1 MLSGLTHH
9 QTYSTKC
16 VSENSSNIIQD
27 TKPVVKMLPCSFTEN
42 SKSDS
47 ITLEDP
53 VDTEFLLITTPVYI
67 IDFKI
72 NYVNN
77 IICDDITAST
87 EFTQDHD
94 SVLLP
99 TDEVDECGG
108 HIYEILSHH
117 NHNDSNLEEN
127 KYYSCAN
134 EHEFWITE

>member
-1 MLSGLTHH
+1 MLSGLTYY
-9 QTYSTKC
+9 QTYSTKY

-27 TKPVVKMLPCSFTEN
+27 TKPVVKMLPCGFVEN

-53 VDTEFLLITTPVYI
+53 VDIEFSSITTLVHI
-67 IDFKI
+67 INSEI

-99 TDEVDECGG
+99 TNEVDEHGG
-108 HIYEILSHH
+108 HIYEMLSHC

-127 KYYSCAN
+127 KYYP
-134 EHEFWITE
+134 

>member
-1 MLSGLTHH
+1 MWFHRKL
-9 QTYSTKC
+9 Q
-16 VSENSSNIIQD
+16 IR
-27 TKPVVKMLPCSFTEN
+27 F
-42 SKSDS
+42 

-53 VDTEFLLITTPVYI
+53 VDTEFLLITTPVHI
-67 IDFKI
+67 IDSEI

-77 IICDDITAST
+77 IICDNITVST

-99 TDEVDECGG
+99 TDEVDEYGG
-108 HIYEILSHH
+108 HIYEMLSHC

-127 KYYSCAN
+127 KYYPWAN

>member
-1 MLSGLTHH
+1 MLSSLTHH
-9 QTYSTKC
+9 QTYLTKC
-16 VSENSSNIIQD
+16 ISENSSNIIQD
-27 TKPVVKMLPCSFTEN
+27 TKPVVKILPYSFMEN

-53 VDTEFLLITTPVYI
+53 VDIEFSSITTPVHI
-67 IDFKI
+67 MDSEI

-99 TDEVDECGG
+99 TDEVDEHGG
-108 HIYEILSHH
+108 HIYEILSHC
-117 NHNDSNLEEN
+117 NHNDLNLEEN
-127 KYYSCAN
+127 KYYP
-134 EHEFWITE
+134 

>member
-16 VSENSSNIIQD
+16 ISENSSNIIQD
-27 TKPVVKMLPCSFTEN
+27 TKPVVKMLPCGFMEN

-53 VDTEFLLITTPVYI
+53 VDTEFSSITTPIHI
-67 IDFKI
+67 IDSEI

-99 TDEVDECGG
+99 TDEVDEYSE
-108 HIYEILSHH
+108 HIYEMLSHR
-117 NHNDSNLEEN
+117 NHNDSNL
-127 KYYSCAN
+127 
-134 EHEFWITE
+134 